1 MITKTITGY
10 QYITAEEA
18 DNARLLCNQYYGIP
32 KSAEDETQNWV
43 LPKSAELNSPVFWYI
58 IWDVSLTPVLGQP
71 TDFDVNFPDPVGPG
85 PTNG

>member
-10 QYITAEEA
+10 QYITEEEA
-18 DNARLLCNQYYGIP
+18 DNARLLCNQHYGIP

-58 IWDVSLTPVLGQP
+58 TWDESLTQVLGQP

>member
-18 DNARLLCNQYYGIP
+18 DNARLLCNQHYGIP

-43 LPKSAELNSPVFWYI
+43 LPKSAELNSPAFWYI

-85 PTNG
+85 PGNG